1 MKTSTHCTSRVRIAA
16 FCTVALTVGFTARA
30 AAEDYIKSYPIARR
44 AHVEVR
50 AENATVRVTTSDSSQ
65 VAFDVTYDPRDWS
78 GQTPPISSRQSGDNV
93 TLTVVPERHEW
104 WDWGFWNWGHYA
116 RQRLT
121 VEVHMPKNA
130 DLQLQTS
137 NGAVDVASL
146 NGDIGIHTSNGQIR
160 AEQLSGTMDIGSSN
174 GAIALETLKG
184 TLEVH
189 TSNGAI
195 SATGVDGKCGL
206 YTSNGRIQVTGRF
219 DSLDISSSN
228 GPVTALAESGSHMSS
243 GWTIRTSNSR
253 IDLSIPTDLKATL
266 NASTSN
272 GGITVELPVTVQG
285 FQSRSRL
292 AGTLNGGGPE
302 LSISTS
308 NGGMWIRGI

>member
-1 MKTSTHCTSRVRIAA
+1 MKTSTYRTSRVRIAA
-16 FCTVALTVGFTARA
+16 FCTIVLTVGFAARA
-30 AAEDYIKSYPIARR
+30 AAEDYIKSYPIAGR

-50 AENATVRVTTSDSSQ
+50 AANATVRVTTSESPK

-78 GQTPPISSRQSGDNV
+78 GQRLPISSHQSGDTV
-93 TLTVVPERHEW
+93 TLTVIPERHEW
-104 WDWGFWNWGHYA
+104 WDWDFWNWGHDG

-121 VEVHMPKNA
+121 VEVRMPKNA

-146 NGDIGIHTSNGQIR
+146 NGDIGIHTSNGRIR

-174 GAIALETLKG
+174 GAIALETLQG
-184 TLEVH
+184 TLKVH

-206 YTSNGRIQVTGRF
+206 YTSNGRIEVTGRF

-228 GPVTALAESGSHMSS
+228 GAVTARAESGSHMSS
-243 GWTIRTSNSR
+243 AWTIRTSNSR
-253 IDLSIPTDLKATL
+253 IDLSVPTDLKATL
-266 NASTSN
+266 NANTSN

-285 FQSRSRL
+285 FQSRTRL
-292 AGTLNGGGPE
+292 AGTINGGGPE

-308 NGGMWIRGI
+308 NGSMWVRGI

>member
-1 MKTSTHCTSRVRIAA
+1 MKTSTNCTYRVRISA
-16 FCTVALTVGFTARA
+16 FCTIVLTVGFAARA
-30 AAEDYIKSYPIARR
+30 TAADYIRSYPIAGR

-50 AENATVRVTTSDSSQ
+50 AENATVRVTTADSPK
-65 VAFDVTYDPRDWS
+65 VAFDVSYDPRDWS
-78 GQTPPISSRQSGDNV
+78 GQTLPISSRQSGDSV
-93 TLTVVPERHEW
+93 TLTLIPQRHEW
-104 WDWGFWNWGHYA
+104 WGWDFWNWGQDD
-116 RQRLT
+116 RRRLN
-121 VEVHMPKNA
+121 VEVRLPRNA

-174 GAIALETLKG
+174 AAIALETLKG
-184 TLEVH
+184 TLKVH

-195 SATGVDGKCGL
+195 GATGLDGKCRI
-206 YTSNGRIQVTGRF
+206 YTSNGRIQVSGRF

-228 GPVTALAESGSHMSS
+228 GSVTARAESGSNMSS
-243 GWTIRTSNSR
+243 GWTIRTSNSQ
-253 IDLSIPTDLKATL
+253 IDLSVPTDLKATL

-272 GGITVELPVTVQG
+272 GSITIELPVTVQG
-285 FQSRSRL
+285 IHSRTQL
-292 AGTLNGGGPE
+292 AGTINGGGPE

-308 NGGMWIRGI
+308 NGSMWVRGI